1 MNALMFKQDLD
12 NYSDADIQ
20 TLARFYKINANPK
33 DLRWLI
39 ALRHANKR
47 QMLPVDDYTQ
57 PRILEKMDITSL
69 TKMCSTNHY
78 YKDLCETEL
87 KRRYEKVFKEI
98 ALAEDAYKN
107 SQVYPFTDN
116 YYVNQVLTSWASE
129 FDEDEDGNEIPMP
142 IPKKTLYK
150 FYFANENTLINFILE
165 HQLGLGEANLEKY
178 IANEP
183 TVANKIPII
192 QDMIK
197 NIYSV
202 DKWSLVYLILEIE
215 NFIDIDGKLYPRR
228 IFSLVN
234 E

>member
-1 MNALMFKQDLD
+1 
-12 NYSDADIQ
+12 
-20 TLARFYKINANPK
+20 
-33 DLRWLI
+33 
-39 ALRHANKR
+39 
-47 QMLPVDDYTQ
+47 MLPVDDYTQ